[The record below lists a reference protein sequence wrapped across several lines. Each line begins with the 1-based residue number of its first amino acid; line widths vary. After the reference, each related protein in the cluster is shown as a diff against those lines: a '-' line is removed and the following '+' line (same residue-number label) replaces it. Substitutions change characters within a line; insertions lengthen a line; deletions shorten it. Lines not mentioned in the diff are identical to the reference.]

1 MTKRNKVELPYVS
14 SVTSNLKS
22 SDGEPWTVELGRRT
36 LIVGR
41 NTSHKSSVIQAVELA
56 LTGAA
61 DDVVGRNEVKDA
73 SLLLSMAPGDSLTSM
88 ANFSADGLAPATF
101 RIERENGKSQRPAHS
116 SPVDAMKVMPHRLV
130 RNALGAGEKTAR
142 KAFLSWVSGDVTME
156 DVLAHVPADLH
167 ARYRDVEEKLRR
179 DGSPVDGLLAVV
191 SYASKQQRD
200 AAKEA
205 KGAESAMSAMG
216 GGIDGERPSDQALQD
231 AQGVVGKA
239 QVDYDNAIR
248 SGNSRPVGD
257 LENAHDQMCVESEQI
272 AARIGE
278 IGEELESLLS
288 TGRLAEDAANALQWA
303 LDNNINTC
311 PTCSS
316 DVGEAHLVACRDH
329 WTGRRNAEEERIE
342 GVVESLRDESQV
354 AQSRLARA
362 QYQMQ
367 GLQQKM
373 QEVMRQGEATSTMSV
388 DEARAALELAQGTFS
403 QQTVARTRWD
413 DLSRLRDTV
422 ASMQA
427 EAESYKIM
435 KAACEK
441 AVGALLAEQTSR
453 FCKRV
458 DSFLPKGW
466 DFGIRLKEGSRE
478 VFRMGL
484 QRGDKLHCALS
495 GAEWSAVAVAI
506 SMATINESHDPQVL
520 VPEDRAW
527 DSQTLGEVMRSYG
540 KFPGQ
545 VIMASTVKPKGRT
558 PAGWTIID
566 MDEQLAE
573 VIEAPKAEEEPAE
586 PGPGVSIRSARVLK
600 GMGFESEDIG
610 RMMPGT
616 AADLIRQGLLPHQ
629 VTVLKSG
636 EYRVVKKDNVLPLS
650 PGR

>member
-1 MTKRNKVELPYVS
+1 MAKRKVELPYVS

-22 SDGEPWTVELGRRT
+22 SDGEPWTVELGQRT

-88 ANFSADGLAPATF
+88 VNFSADGLAPATF
-101 RIERENGKSQRPAHS
+101 RIERENGKSQRPAHN

-142 KAFLSWVSGDVTME
+142 KAFLAWVSDDVTME
-156 DVLAHVPADLH
+156 DVLAHMPADLH

-191 SYASKQQRD
+191 DYAGKQQRD

-205 KGAESAMSAMG
+205 KGAESAMSTMG

-231 AQGVVGKA
+231 AQDDVGKA

-248 SGNSRPVGD
+248 SGGGRPIGD
-257 LENAHDQMCVESEQI
+257 LENAHDQMCAESEQI
-272 AARIGE
+272 AGRIRE

-303 LDNNINTC
+303 LDNNISSC

-329 WTGRRNAEEERIE
+329 WTSRRNAEETRIE
-342 GVVESLRDESQV
+342 GIVESLRDESQV
-354 AQSRLARA
+354 AQSRMAQA
-362 QYQMQ
+362 QYKIQE
-367 GLQQKM
+367 LQQKM
-373 QEVMRQGEATSTMSV
+373 QESLNQGGVVSLMTSE
-388 DEARAALELAQGTFS
+388 EARERLEKAQS
-403 QQTVARTRWD
+403 RYSDVVMARTRWD

-427 EAESYKIM
+427 EAESYKAM
-435 KAACEK
+435 KSACEK
-441 AVGALLAEQTSR
+441 AVGALLSEQTSR

-458 DSFLPKGW
+458 DSFLPKSW
-466 DFGIRLKEGSRE
+466 DFDIELKDGKRE

-484 QRGDKLHCALS
+484 KRGDKLHCALS

-506 SMATINESHDPQVL
+506 SMATINESHGPQVL

-527 DSQTLGEVMRSYG
+527 DPQTLGEVMRSYG

-566 MDEQLAE
+566 MDEQLAA
-573 VIEAPKAEEEPAE
+573 VIEAPKAEEEPTE

-600 GMGFESEDIG
+600 GMGFEPEDIG
-610 RMMPGT
+610 LMAPGT

-629 VTVLKSG
+629 VTILKSG

>member
-1 MTKRNKVELPYVS
+1 MAKRKVELPYVS

-22 SDGEPWTVELGRRT
+22 QDGEPWTVELAQRT

-41 NTSHKSSVIQAVELA
+41 NTSHKSSIIQAVELA

-61 DDVVGRNEVKDA
+61 DDVVGRNGVKDA
-73 SLLLSMAPGDSLTSM
+73 SLLLSMAPGDTLTSM

-101 RIERENGKSQRPAHS
+101 SVERQGSKNQRPVHS
-116 SPVDAMKVMPHRLV
+116 SPVDVLKVMPHRLV
-130 RNALGAGEKTAR
+130 RDALGAGEKTAR
-142 KAFLSWVSGDVTME
+142 KTFLSWVSGDVTME

-167 ARYRDVEEKLRR
+167 AKYRDIEEKLRR

-191 SYASKQQRD
+191 EYAGKRQRD

-205 KGAESAMSAMG
+205 KGAESAMSSMG
-216 GGIDGERPSDQALQD
+216 DGFDERPSDQALQD
-231 AQGVVGKA
+231 VQDAVGKA
-239 QVDYDNAIR
+239 QADYDNAIL
-248 SGNSRPVGD
+248 SVNHAPIGD
-257 LENAHDQMCVESEQI
+257 MEHAHDQMCAESEQI
-272 AARIGE
+272 AARIRE

-303 LDNNINTC
+303 LDNNISSC

-316 DVGEAHLVACRDH
+316 EVGEAHLVACRDH
-329 WTGRRNAEEERIE
+329 WTSRRNAEEERIE
-342 GVVESLRDESQV
+342 GIVESLRDESQV
-354 AQSRLARA
+354 AQSRLMKA
-362 QYQMQ
+362 QYQIQ
-367 GLQQKM
+367 ELQQKM
-373 QEVMRQGEATSTMSV
+373 QESLNQTEVVTSMSAE
-388 DEARAALELAQGTFS
+388 EAREQLDKAQTRYS
-403 QQTVARTRWD
+403 DVVMARTRWD

-427 EAESYKIM
+427 DVEVYKSM
-435 KAACEK
+435 KLACEK
-441 AVGALLAEQTSR
+441 AVGALLSEQTER
-453 FCKRV
+453 FCKKV
-458 DSFLPKGW
+458 DGFLPKGW
-466 DFGIRLKEGSRE
+466 DFGIELKDGKRE

-484 QRGDKLHCALS
+484 KRGDKLHCALS

-506 SMATINESHDPQVL
+506 SMATVDESHDPQVL

-527 DSQTLGEVMRSYG
+527 DPKTLGAVMRSYN

-545 VIMASTVKPKGRT
+545 VLMASTVKPKGRA

-566 MDEQLAE
+566 MDEKVADI
-573 VIEAPKAEEEPAE
+573 VEAPQAKEEPIE

-600 GMGFESEDIG
+600 GMGFEDEVIG
-610 RMMPGT
+610 RMVPNT

-629 VTVLKSG
+629 VTILKSG